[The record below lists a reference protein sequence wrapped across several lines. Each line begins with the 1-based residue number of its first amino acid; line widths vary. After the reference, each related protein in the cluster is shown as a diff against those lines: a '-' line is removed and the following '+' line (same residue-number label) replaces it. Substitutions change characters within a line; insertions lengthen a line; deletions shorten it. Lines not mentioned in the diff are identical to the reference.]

1 MNTEPVGENDKLAEK
16 IIDLLINCAPTDRIQ
31 ILQIVKAQL
40 AQLHLREADKHTKV
54 SKEHKEYY
62 ELLKANL

>member
-1 MNTEPVGENDKLAEK
+1 MNDEPFSTNDELAEK
-16 IIDLLINCAPTDRIQ
+16 IIDLLINTDPRDRIQ